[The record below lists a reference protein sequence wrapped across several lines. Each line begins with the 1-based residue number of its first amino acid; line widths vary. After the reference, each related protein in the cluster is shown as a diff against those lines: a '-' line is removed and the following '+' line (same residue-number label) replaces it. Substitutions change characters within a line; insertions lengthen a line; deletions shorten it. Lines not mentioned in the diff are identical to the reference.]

1 MRAAAQRLGGPR
13 HARGRQEEAGE
24 LPSPPPHASA
34 PLRSEL
40 CHHIRPGACS
50 ERRSPRHACRV
61 LTAATLVVGRVAGA
75 RPITRP
81 RALASS
87 LQLALPGQGELQRRQ
102 PRRAGRRQVRSRL
115 ARERL
120 GPAWRFHLLVE
131 RASARR
137 TGRWRRF
144 LPSRVRRSR
153 STRARFWCARTMH
166 ALDGALLCPQM
177 SLRASGKLCSSRSSA
192 CAVSQWISAR
202 RATCGTKRS
211 SA

>member
-1 MRAAAQRLGGPR
+1 MKRYFVFLPAKALGRAALSRSQRLGGPR

-40 CHHIRPGACS
+40 CHQIRPGACS
-50 ERRSPRHACRV
+50 ERRSPRHAIRV

-81 RALASS
+81 RALAPS

-102 PRRAGRRQVRSRL
+102 PRQAGRRQVRSRL

-120 GPAWRFHLLVE
+120 GPA
-131 RASARR
+131 
-137 TGRWRRF
+137 
-144 LPSRVRRSR
+144 
-153 STRARFWCARTMH
+153 
-166 ALDGALLCPQM
+166 
-177 SLRASGKLCSSRSSA
+177 
-192 CAVSQWISAR
+192 
-202 RATCGTKRS
+202 
-211 SA
+211 